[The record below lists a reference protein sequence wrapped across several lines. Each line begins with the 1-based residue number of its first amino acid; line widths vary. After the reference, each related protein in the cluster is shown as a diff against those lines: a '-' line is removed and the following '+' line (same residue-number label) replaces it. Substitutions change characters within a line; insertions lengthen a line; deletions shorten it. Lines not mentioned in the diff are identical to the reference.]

1 MARDK
6 DIERF
11 KRDVK
16 EFGRS
21 AAGHIP
27 YFGEAL
33 GIYDTVQKGRRLS
46 KSTPRAINALK
57 RRTKSNIKRRLRRY
71 L

>member
-1 MARDK
+1 MARNK

-11 KRDVK
+11 KRDAR
-16 EFGRS
+16 EFGKS
-21 AAGHIP
+21 AAGHVPIV
-27 YFGEAL
+27 GEAL

-46 KSTPRAINALK
+46 KSTPRAINAWK
-57 RRTKSNIKRRLRRY
+57 RGTRSKLRRRLRRY